1 MRGKGVHAKGNQK
14 RSGDTGGVGK
24 KLEEMGPRCYSER
37 SLPRTLE
44 VALTSPKLTQTL
56 GSVCQRAEYETDT
69 GWGTHMA
76 FNWSRTVK
84 ANHAIDKGHKGGK
97 TRIGVQLEGEN

>member
-1 MRGKGVHAKGNQK
+1 MRGKGVHAKGNQQ
-14 RSGDTGGVGK
+14 RSGTTGGVGK
-24 KLEEMGPRCYSER
+24 KLGEMGPRCYSER

-44 VALTSPKLTQTL
+44 VALTSPKLTQSL

-69 GWGTHMA
+69 GWGTHLA

-97 TRIGVQLEGEN
+97 TRVGVQLEGEN